1 MEHSAAA
8 CSLCCTKTASQNDAI
23 KVFYEGMKSMK
34 LNLPKK
40 TTFWAAVGI
49 AIAGVIVYVIHLITF
64 YLFKVNIIHMELI
77 AFLLELAAFILLSL
91 GLTMK
96 GL

>member
-1 MEHSAAA
+1 V
-8 CSLCCTKTASQNDAI
+8 LCEYASEDDAMKDI
-23 KVFYEGMKSMK
+23 CEGVKSMK

-40 TTFWAAVGI
+40 TTFWAAVVI

-77 AFLLELAAFILLSL
+77 AFLLELAAFILLYL